1 MLYVSTCTMYNM
13 HMIIIMWL
21 RMCCHSF
28 SHTNSIENNIIF
40 TCFKPHVLVC
50 SLWNII
56 KQNLIVYECPPSIV
70 AKFINYQIREIQG
83 QLQGALDWVWN
94 NIHTV
99 LFFLQLKKN
108 SEVLSTN
115 KTKYFPKRNND
126 WGSTNK
132 CVFMVTTYQRK
143 WVQRNKNV
151 LCAWNKRIYQK
162 THKTV
167 SAQYFF

>member
-1 MLYVSTCTMYNM
+1 MLYVSTMYNM
-13 HMIIIMWL
+13 QLIIIMWL

-40 TCFKPHVLVC
+40 TCFKPHVFVC

-56 KQNLIVYECPPSIV
+56 RQNLVVYECPPSIV

-99 LFFLQLKKN
+99 LFFFIIKEEQWSVVIILKLNIFHKGIMI
-108 SEVLSTN
+108 EAQQTN
-115 KTKYFPKRNND
+115 VCS
-126 WGSTNK
+126 W
-132 CVFMVTTYQRK
+132 
-143 WVQRNKNV
+143 
-151 LCAWNKRIYQK
+151 
-162 THKTV
+162 
-167 SAQYFF
+167 